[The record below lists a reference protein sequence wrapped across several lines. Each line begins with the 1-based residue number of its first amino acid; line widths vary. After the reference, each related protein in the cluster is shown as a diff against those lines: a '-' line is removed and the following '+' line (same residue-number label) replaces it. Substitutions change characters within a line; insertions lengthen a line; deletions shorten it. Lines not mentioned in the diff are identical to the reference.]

1 MLDRRAAT
9 LNTVSPHLRD
19 SYAATIMPLPRC
31 QIPILTVAGL
41 IQIAALQPLSPTRV
55 STGSSPTP
63 PSIIALLHMTDLP
76 IVGVQRGHA
85 HSAMVPARSRGRG
98 LLDRL
103 KRAPAQG
110 CHGTG
115 SLFWRGFAPLAFVTK
130 RALGQACRPSSAST
144 RAAGNF
150 FNSAQ
155 RVFFLLYQRE
165 GAIGRARTGREP
177 VVTAAAPG
185 CGR

>member
-1 MLDRRAAT
+1 
-9 LNTVSPHLRD
+9 
-19 SYAATIMPLPRC
+19 MPLPRC

-41 IQIAALQPLSPTRV
+41 IQIAALQPMSPTRV

-103 KRAPAQG
+103 KRAPA
-110 CHGTG
+110 HGTG
-115 SLFWRGFAPLAFVTK
+115 SLFGGVL
-130 RALGQACRPSSAST
+130 RPSLLSQSGRSARPADQAPHQRGRLGPS
-144 RAAGNF
+144 AGGPMAF
-150 FNSAQ
+150 PRPTSPKA
-155 RVFFLLYQRE
+155 
-165 GAIGRARTGREP
+165 
-177 VVTAAAPG
+177 
-185 CGR
+185 

>member
-1 MLDRRAAT
+1 
-9 LNTVSPHLRD
+9 
-19 SYAATIMPLPRC
+19 MPLPRC

-41 IQIAALQPLSPTRV
+41 IQIAALQPMSPTRV

-63 PSIIALLHMTDLP
+63 PRIIALLHMTDLP

-115 SLFWRGFAPLAFVTK
+115 SLFGGVL
-130 RALGQACRPSSAST
+130 RPSLLSQSGGARPGLPT
-144 RAAGNF
+144 KLRINAGG
-150 FNSAQ
+150 
-155 RVFFLLYQRE
+155 L
-165 GAIGRARTGREP
+165 ARPLG
-177 VVTAAAPG
+177 G
-185 CGR
+185 